1 MKRFLPIIMLLM
13 AAPMSA
19 RADLIHRLT
28 TSTQLSVDGAATQA
42 SRIGSTYSV
51 SGNNITAGTMGGLTK
66 SSGDNAA
73 TAAATQ
79 TQGSYSVTTAGSA
92 FSLTE
97 SFTMGDAVAPIGT
110 GVDVSA
116 GIVADMP
123 AFGNVTTQ
131 SGGVAGSLAGT
142 ITSAGVMTLTAG
154 GAGTTAT
161 GQFVSEISVE

>member
-1 MKRFLPIIMLLM
+1 MLLM
-13 AAPMSA
+13 AAPMAA

-42 SRIGSTYSV
+42 TRIGSTYSV

-66 SSGDNAA
+66 SAGDTIT
-73 TAAATQ
+73 TAAASQ
-79 TQGSYSVTTAGSA
+79 TQGAYSVTTAGSA

-97 SFTMGDAVAPIGT
+97 SFTLGDAVNPIGT

-116 GIVADMP
+116 GVIADMP
-123 AFGNVTTQ
+123 AYGSVTTQ

-161 GQFVSEISVE
+161 GQFVSEISVD